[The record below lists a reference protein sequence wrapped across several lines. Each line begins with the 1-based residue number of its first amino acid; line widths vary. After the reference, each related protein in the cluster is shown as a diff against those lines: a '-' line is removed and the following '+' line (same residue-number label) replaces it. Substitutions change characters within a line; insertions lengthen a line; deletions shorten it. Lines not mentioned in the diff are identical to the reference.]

1 MHMHVCGGSQQVICE
16 FIVTRDVRNSSD
28 LTPQELQQI
37 PSVYYLPHNSQ
48 TVQGMSTRI
57 ETRW

>member
-1 MHMHVCGGSQQVICE
+1 MHMHVVAVNQSSVK
-16 FIVTRDVRNSSD
+16 FIVTLDVRYSSD

-48 TVQGMSTRI
+48 TVQGMPTRK
-57 ETRW
+57 ETTW